1 MAAVYESLTNT
12 QAHRHII
19 AAEPSD
25 ATTMQVE
32 YELTPDDWA
41 AFGEYHARHSPHFQR
56 AKNRSI
62 LNGILLA
69 AAIGAILWIYAD
81 LAVALTIAICAA
93 AGAAWYPS
101 RQLVAHARAHMA
113 AKERACLRGR
123 HFMEALP
130 AGLRSR
136 CDIADS
142 TIAWAGIRD
151 VIETA
156 DHVFL
161 MLDELQ
167 GYVLPR
173 QRIVAGDIGR
183 FLREVAKFRATQ
195 Q

>member
-1 MAAVYESLTNT
+1 
-12 QAHRHII
+12 
-19 AAEPSD
+19 
-25 ATTMQVE
+25 MQIE
-32 YELTPDDWA
+32 YELMPDDWA

-56 AKNRSI
+56 AKNRSV

-69 AAIGAILWIYAD
+69 VAIGVILSIYANP
-81 LAVALTIAICAA
+81 AAALIVAICAA
-93 AGAAWYPS
+93 AGSAWYAP
-101 RQLVAHARAHMA
+101 RQLVAHVRAHMA
-113 AKERACLRGR
+113 GKERACLRGR

-142 TIAWAGIRD
+142 TVAWAGIRA

-167 GYVLPR
+167 GYVLPK
-173 QRIVAGDIGR
+173 QRIVAGEIGR
-183 FLREVAKFRATQ
+183 FLSEVATFRAAQ
-195 Q
+195 PQACRASAP